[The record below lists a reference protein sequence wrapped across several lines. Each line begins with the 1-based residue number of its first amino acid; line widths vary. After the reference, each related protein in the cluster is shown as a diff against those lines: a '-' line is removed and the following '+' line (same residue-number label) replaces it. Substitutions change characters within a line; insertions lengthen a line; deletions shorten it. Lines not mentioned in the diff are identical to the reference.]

1 MLPKI
6 AVNEIKELQSR
17 WDVPA
22 EDVLY
27 RLRPGGEAAVE
38 GEAFIWA
45 ITPNLNALLLSSE
58 EIGVKK
64 TQMSQLA
71 IQYNPKFGKDVYLGD
86 LLWKIMH
93 INMRRFIVISLKR
106 IRFIFLKA

>member
-1 MLPKI
+1 MCQLKST
-6 AVNEIKELQSR
+6 VE
-17 WDVPA
+17 A

-58 EIGVKK
+58 EIRVKK
-64 TQMSQLA
+64 AQMSQLA
-71 IQYNPKFGKDVYLGD
+71 IQYNPKFVKDVYLGD

-93 INMRRFIVISLKR
+93 INMRRFIMISLKC
-106 IRFIFLKA
+106 ITFIFLKA